1 MSETATNTTE
11 TGGQVRPM
19 VIFLIWSRKRGG
31 AWYRSDSRG
40 YVDNPDVAG
49 RFTEEEARQVEASSH
64 GDCVAYHEAERF
76 VARKRN
82 EYLEGKRKA
91 IRSCLQTMT
100 PQQIIDTMPVLI
112 NERIE
117 LLIRGGI

>member
-1 MSETATNTTE
+1 VSEANQNE
-11 TGGQVRPM
+11 HM
-19 VIFLIWSRKRGG
+19 VKFLIWSKKRGG
-31 AWYRSDSRG
+31 EWYRTDSRG
-40 YVDNPDVAG
+40 YVDNPDIAG
-49 RFTEEEARQVEASSH
+49 RFTEEEARAVAAASH
-64 GDCVAYHEAERF
+64 GDCVAYHESERF

-82 EYLEGKRKA
+82 EYLDTKRRA
-91 IRSCLQTMT
+91 IRGCLQTMT